1 MNTDF
6 VAKLL
11 EDEELMSPL
20 YKSCSFQVWVSSP
33 LHEPFHHWMELLK
46 DEGYFRHCRK
56 G

>member
-20 YKSCSFQVWVSSP
+20 YYKSCSFQGWVSSP
-33 LHEPFHHWMELLK
+33 LHELFHHWM
-46 DEGYFRHCRK
+46 DC
-56 G
+56 